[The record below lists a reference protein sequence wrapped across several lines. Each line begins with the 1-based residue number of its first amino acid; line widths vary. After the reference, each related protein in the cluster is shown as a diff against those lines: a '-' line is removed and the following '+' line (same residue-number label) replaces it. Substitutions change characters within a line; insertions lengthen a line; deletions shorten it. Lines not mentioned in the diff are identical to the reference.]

1 MNSMAWT
8 GAVSMA
14 LSLAGVVLAWIALQS
29 IRWDVFV
36 KNIKAPSFQL
46 LLVLLA
52 LVLGHGFARF
62 VMDYVQWSSL
72 LRYLF

>member
-1 MNSMAWT
+1 VNSMAWT